1 MSGETPG
8 KNTVETSF
16 AIYYKFF
23 ENMGITGIDP
33 DAEVILHAGI

>member
-16 AIYYKFF
+16 AIYYEFF
-23 ENMGITGIDP
+23 DNMGITGIDP
-33 DAEVILHAGI
+33 NVEVIPHAGI